1 MVILHKLE
9 DFLFELFPKA
19 KADGKNNGTL
29 IEELKE
35 FYTYGPYNP
44 RVSINDGWIK
54 IEIDTPSIISQEAE
68 YKKVIACCEKGNLA
82 EAKKLL
88 EPLIQKNPTN
98 SEYHRVYGQI
108 LSDQGNE
115 EEAINSLIDAL
126 RWNPKNAWALLMMG
140 NIYARHK
147 DDVDTAMKYYDQ
159 AAKINPNDNIAIN
172 NIGGALMQIGKIA
185 EAKKYFWEAIKIKD
199 NYPNTHYA
207 LALIAEMEDDLDSS
221 LYSAIQAI
229 KMNEKKDGLYNNSLR
244 HAIDTA
250 AKIIKTGIG
259 QKIFNDYKNKLE
271 YEGEKIIEVVKD
283 ESLPTAAKIEFAEV
297 HNRDAHR
304 IKYKP
309 SYPAVEHLLMHEL
322 VHLEF
327 VIEARKAGA
336 NELFVSTQQQKS
348 IFIKNIETDIKRLRK
363 LGFTEDSIA
372 KLSGDLFDGINRQ
385 IFNTPIDLFIENY
398 LYNEFPELRAYQ
410 FYSLYNMVK
419 EGLNAVTQK
428 EIVELMPK
436 TVLSH
441 SKIFNLV
448 YALQFKDLYG
458 ISLVNDF
465 KPTGL
470 ELNQATKFY
479 EEYLEY
485 KDDREPGEEYEL
497 VAHWAEDMKLDKYFE
512 LVGEDSFYKNRTNL
526 EGLLESIEN
535 DPYDV
540 QTKDPVKER
549 EMKTFQEK
557 AKSIGT
563 NMAVV
568 MFMVDALQYFEKMPV
583 GKVKEIAFEIARLGT
598 QGIRP
603 DAKDYQLHL
612 VPGKKFS
619 GYHLLAY
626 YYVSWKIAVPEM
638 LSKLQ
643 LPYDNEYEMADSMHK
658 LGKHG

>member
-9 DFLFELFPKA
+9 DFIFELFPKA
-19 KADGKNNGTL
+19 KAAGNDNDIL
-29 IEELKE
+29 VQEVRE
-35 FYTYGPYNP
+35 FYTYGPYTP
-44 RVSINDGWIK
+44 KVSITDGWIK
-54 IEIDTPSIISQEAE
+54 IEIDTPSIVSQEAD
-68 YKKVIACCEKGNLA
+68 YKKAIALCEKGNLS
-82 EAKKLL
+82 EARKILAT
-88 EPLIQKNPTN
+88 LIQKNPTN
-98 SEYHRVYGQI
+98 SEYHRIYGQV
-108 LSDQGNE
+108 LSDQGND

-140 NIYARHK
+140 NIFARTK
-147 DDVDTAMKYYDQ
+147 DDIDTAMKYYDQ
-159 AAKINPNDNIAIN
+159 AAKINPEDNIAIN
-172 NIGGALMQIGKIA
+172 NIGAALMQLGKIA
-185 EAKKYFWEAIKIKD
+185 EAKKYFWEAIKIK
-199 NYPNTHYA
+199 NTYPNTHYA
-207 LALIAEMEDDLDSS
+207 LALIAEMEGDLQSS

-229 KMNEKKDGLYNNSLR
+229 KMNDKKDGLYNNSLR
-244 HAIDTA
+244 HAIDTSA
-250 AKIIKTGIG
+250 AIIKTGIG
-259 QKIFNDYKNKLE
+259 QKIFKDYKNKLE

-283 ESLPTAAKIEFAEV
+283 ESQPTAAKIEFAEV
-297 HNRDAHR
+297 HNREVHR

-327 VIEARKAGA
+327 VTEARKAGI
-336 NELFVSTQQQKS
+336 NQLFVSTQQQKA
-348 IFIKNIETDIKRLRK
+348 IFIKNIEPDIKRLSR
-363 LGFTEDSIA
+363 LGFSEDSIA
-372 KLSGDLFDGINRQ
+372 KLASDLSDGINRQ
-385 IFNTPIDLFIENY
+385 IYNTPIDLFIEDY

-410 FYSLYNMVK
+410 FHSLYNLVK
-419 EGLNAVTQK
+419 EGLNAVTNK

-436 TVLSH
+436 TVLSQ

-448 YALQFKDLYG
+448 FALQFKDLYG
-458 ISLVNDF
+458 INLVNDF
-465 KPTGL
+465 KATNL

-479 EEYLEY
+479 KEYLEY
-485 KDDREPGEEYEL
+485 KDDRQPAEEYEL

-512 LVGEDSFYKNRTNL
+512 LIDEDGYFNKRTNL

-540 QTKDPVKER
+540 KTKDPVKER

-568 MFMVDALQYFEKMPV
+568 MFMVDALQYFEKLPV
-583 GKVKEIAFEIARLGT
+583 QKTKEIAFEIARLGT

-603 DAKDYQLHL
+603 DEKDYQLHL

-643 LPYDNEYEMADSMHK
+643 LPYDGEYEMAESMFK
-658 LGKHG
+658 LDKHG

>member
-19 KADGKNNGTL
+19 KEAGNDNDIL
-29 IEELKE
+29 IQELKE

-44 RVSINDGWIK
+44 KVSINDGWIK
-54 IEIDTPSIISQEAE
+54 IEIDTPSIVSQEAD
-68 YKKVIACCEKGNLA
+68 YKKVIAFCEKGNLS
-82 EAKKLL
+82 EAKKILTL
-88 EPLIQKNPTN
+88 LIQKNPTN

-108 LSDQGNE
+108 LSDQGND

-172 NIGGALMQIGKIA
+172 NIGGALMQLGKTA
-185 EAKKYFWEAIKIKD
+185 EAKKYFWVAIKIK
-199 NYPNTHYA
+199 NTYPNTHYA
-207 LALIAEMEDDLDSS
+207 LALIAETEGDLHSS

-229 KMNEKKDGLYNNSLR
+229 KMNDKKDGLYNNSLR
-244 HAIDTA
+244 HAIDTSA
-250 AKIIKTGIG
+250 AIIKTGIG
-259 QKIFNDYKNKLE
+259 QKIFKDYKNKLE

-283 ESLPTAAKIEFAEV
+283 EDQPTAAKIEFAEV

-327 VIEARKAGA
+327 VIEARKAGI
-336 NELFVSTQQQKS
+336 NQLFVSTQYQKAL
-348 IFIKNIETDIKRLRK
+348 FIKNIEPDIKRLSR
-363 LGFTEDSIA
+363 LGYSDDSIA
-372 KLSGDLFDGINRQ
+372 KLCGDLFDGINRQ
-385 IFNTPIDLFIENY
+385 IYNTPIDLFIENF
-398 LYNEFPELRAYQ
+398 LFEEFPELRAYQ

-419 EGLNAVTQK
+419 EGLNATTQK
-428 EIVELMPK
+428 DIVELMPK
-436 TVLSH
+436 TVLSQ

-448 YALQFKDLYG
+448 FALQFKDLYG
-458 ISLVNDF
+458 INLVNDF
-465 KPTGL
+465 KATGL
-470 ELNQATKFY
+470 ELNQANKFY
-479 EEYLEY
+479 KEYLEY
-485 KDDREPGEEYEL
+485 KEDRQPGEEYEL

-512 LVGEDSFYKNRTNL
+512 LIDEEGYFSKRTNL

-535 DPYDV
+535 DPYDIK
-540 QTKDPVKER
+540 TKDPVKER
-549 EMKTFQEK
+549 EMKTFHEK

-568 MFMVDALQYFEKMPV
+568 MFMVDALQYFEKMPI

-619 GYHLLAY
+619 GYHLLGY
-626 YYVSWKIAVPEM
+626 YYISWKIAVPEM
-638 LSKLQ
+638 LSQLQ
-643 LPYDNEYEMADSMHK
+643 LPYDNEYEMAESMYK
-658 LGKHG
+658 LNKHG

>member
-1 MVILHKLE
+1 MS
-9 DFLFELFPKA
+9 
-19 KADGKNNGTL
+19 
-29 IEELKE
+29 IEE
-35 FYTYGPYNP
+35 
-44 RVSINDGWIK
+44 GWIK
-54 IEIDTPSIISQEAE
+54 IEIDLPKIYSQDAD
-68 YKKVIACCEKGNLA
+68 YKKVIAFCETGKLS
-82 EAKKLL
+82 EAKKILALL
-88 EPLIQKNPTN
+88 LQKNPTN

-115 EEAINSLIDAL
+115 EEAINCLIDAL

-147 DDVDTAMKYYDQ
+147 DDIDTAMKYYDQ
-159 AAKINPNDNIAIN
+159 AARINPNDNIAIN
-172 NIGGALMQIGKIA
+172 NIGGALMHLGRTA
-185 EAKKYFWEAIKIKD
+185 EAKKYFQEAIKIKN

-207 LALIAEMEDDLDSS
+207 LALIAEMEGDLHSS

-229 KMNEKKDGLYNNSLR
+229 KLNDKKDGLYNNSLR
-244 HAIDTA
+244 HAIDISA
-250 AKIIKTGIG
+250 AIIKTDIG
-259 QKIFNDYKNKLE
+259 QKVFRDYKNKLE

-283 ESLPTAAKIEFAEV
+283 ESQPTAAKIEFAEV
-297 HNRDAHR
+297 HNREAHR

-327 VIEARKAGA
+327 VMEARKAGI
-336 NELFVSTQQQKS
+336 NQLFVSTQHQKAL
-348 IFIKNIETDIKRLRK
+348 FIKNIETDIKRLK
-363 LGFTEDSIA
+363 VLGFSEDSIA
-372 KLSGDLFDGINRQ
+372 KLCVDLFDGINRQ
-385 IFNTPIDLFIENY
+385 IFNTPIDLFIENF
-398 LYNEFPELRAYQ
+398 LYHEFPELRAYQ

-419 EGLNAVTQK
+419 EGLNATTKK

-436 TVLSH
+436 SVLSQ

-448 YALQFKDLYG
+448 FALQFKDLYG
-458 ISLVNDF
+458 IDLLSDF
-465 KPTGL
+465 KATGS
-470 ELNQATKFY
+470 ELSQANKFY
-479 EEYLEY
+479 NEYLEY
-485 KDDREPGEEYEL
+485 KDDRKPAEEYEL
-497 VAHWAEDMKLDKYFE
+497 VANWAEDLKLEKYFE
-512 LVGEDSFYKNRTNL
+512 LIDEESYFSKRTNL

-535 DPYDV
+535 DPYDIK
-540 QTKDPVKER
+540 TKDPFKER

-612 VPGKKFS
+612 ISNKKFS

-626 YYVSWKIAVPEM
+626 YYVSWKIAIPEM

-643 LPYDNEYEMADSMHK
+643 LPYDNEYDMAEGMYK
-658 LGKHG
+658 LNKNG